1 MRAVHASC
9 HIHVKLDASKAAL
22 GDRRKIFI
30 RLKHITS
37 PSFFLKKMSM
47 EVSSAATAL
56 NEFSRL
62 LFIGVGSSIF
72 ILGLFGSCANLY
84 LFGRRRYRQIPCSLF
99 IWIGALLDLILLCI
113 ALFLY
118 RILNQILKYDLMAP
132 NLFLCKVRL
141 YLIDA
146 LLPAPIW
153 CVCLSAFD
161 RFSMTSRDVAR
172 RRWCTPRR
180 CRIMVATLVVICLI
194 FRVPDLYYVTTV
206 YNTTGPPSCTIVPI
220 ISAYTTLQSYFT
232 FPVLLTAGP
241 ITLLIIL
248 SFLTRAN
255 LRQFAAQET
264 GVRLERQIT
273 LMVLLQALGA
283 GCIVPYA
290 INNYYTLAT
299 RYETKSDYRRA
310 VENLIFQIVSLGFY
324 AHYAVA
330 FYIYLI
336 ASSDVRRSVR
346 LVWHKITRTM
356 PFGNQITPANDTVHR
371 DGVPSTATKHRSMAA
386 NTIM

>member
-1 MRAVHASC
+1 
-9 HIHVKLDASKAAL
+9 
-22 GDRRKIFI
+22 
-30 RLKHITS
+30 
-37 PSFFLKKMSM
+37 MST
-47 EVSSAATAL
+47 EDSSAATAL
-56 NEFSRL
+56 NNFSRL
-62 LFIGVGSSIF
+62 LFIGAGSTLF
-72 ILGLFGSCANLY
+72 IVGLFGSCANLY

-118 RILNQILKYDLMAP
+118 RLLNQMLQYDPMAP

-141 YLIDA
+141 YVIDA

-161 RFSMTSRDVAR
+161 RFCMTSRNVAR
-172 RRWCTPRR
+172 RHWCTRKR
-180 CRIMVATLVVICLI
+180 CLIMVSTLVVTCLI
-194 FRVPDLYYVTTV
+194 FRLPDLYYVTTV
-206 YNTTGPPSCTIVPI
+206 YNLTGPPSCSLVPA

-241 ITLLIIL
+241 ITLLTIL

-255 LRQFAAQET
+255 LRLFAAQEN
-264 GVRLERQIT
+264 GARLERQIT
-273 LMVLLQALGA
+273 LMVRLQALGA
-283 GCIVPYA
+283 ACIVPYA

-299 RYETKSDYRRA
+299 RYETKSEYRRA

-324 AHYAVA
+324 AHYALA

-346 LVWHKITRTM
+346 LVWHKITRTT
-356 PFGNQITPANDTVHR
+356 PLVNQIAPANDTAHR
-371 DGVPSTATKHRSMAA
+371 DGVPSTVTKQRSVAVNIVM
-386 NTIM
+386 